1 MADTKTKAD
10 DTKASTI
17 ESGLAKWYFSP
28 LLPWQADAWEQMT
41 AQYHAHK
48 LPHGLL
54 AQGMAGIGKHEF
66 VGRFVAWL
74 LCEQKAGGHTGACGE
89 CQSCLWLKAGTHPD
103 LKYLP
108 SDDGAIKIDD
118 VRALQD
124 FFASKSVHARVVVLD
139 RADSMTLGASNA
151 LLKTLEEPTGGL
163 HFVLISDNAGKL
175 LPTIKSRVQSLPLL
189 PMDRALASRYV
200 AEHCADGQADM
211 LLELADFAPLRAVAL
226 PNEAWFAHRTTWLKT
241 FAALQLGQRT
251 PVQASDYWQGVL
263 PLSEFLVLSRM
274 MVAEIWRLRLGLR
287 GLHADLDGHKLL
299 YGLTVRNKPAQ
310 EDLRALLACLD
321 DVSLSFAQNAQE
333 KIAYDYLL
341 ACLGRDWSVEF

>member
-28 LLPWQADAWEQMT
+28 LLPWQTHAWEQMT
-41 AQYHAHK
+41 AQYYAHK

-74 LCEQKAGGHTGACGE
+74 LCEQKTGGHTGACGE

-124 FFASKSVHARVVVLD
+124 FFASKSIHARVVVLD
-139 RADSMTLGASNA
+139 GADAMTLGASNA

-163 HFVLISDNAGKL
+163 HFVLISDNVGKL

-189 PMDRALASRYV
+189 PMDKALASRYV

-226 PNEAWFAHRTTWLKT
+226 PNEAWFVHRATWLKT
-241 FAALQLGQRT
+241 FVALQLGQRT

-263 PLSEFLVLSRM
+263 PLSEFLLLSRM
-274 MVAEIWRLRLGLR
+274 MVAEIWRVLMGMAS
-287 GLHADLDGHKLL
+287 LHSDIAVVDYVAKLQTQSKLDENKL
-299 YGLTVRNKPAQ
+299 TS
-310 EDLRALLACLD
+310 LLHLFD
-321 DVSLSFAQNAQE
+321 EMSLSLGQNVQE
-333 KIAYDYLL
+333 KMAYDKLMTCF
-341 ACLGRDWSVEF
+341 ADS